1 MSRRERLVKLAGGG
15 GLVALGCIIYAV
27 SQAVDPANRA
37 AILGIIAI
45 VIGLSWLGQSL
56 RGHKEGPSHR
66 DTAVET
72 PPGPPI
78 SPERTAAG
86 VLLAWA
92 VPGLGHWIIGRRSKA
107 LLYFVVITATFL
119 LGVLLAE
126 GRNLDYERD
135 KIYFLAYIFNLGET
149 FLAWFLAQ
157 GLVRDHAIPFLQA
170 GFLYTAVAGLLNLVA
185 MMDFISTCI
194 RSAEA
199 PAAGGERPA

>member
-1 MSRRERLVKLAGGG
+1 MSRRERLIKLAGGG
-15 GLVALGCIIYAV
+15 GLVALGCILYAI

-37 AILGIIAI
+37 AILAIIAI

-56 RGHKEGPSHR
+56 RGHKEGPVHR
-66 DTAVET
+66 DVVEA
-72 PPGPPI
+72 PYGPPI

-92 VPGLGHWIIGRRSKA
+92 VPGLGHWIIGRRGKA

-135 KIYFLAYIFNLGET
+135 KIYFLAYVFNLGET
-149 FLAWFLAQ
+149 LLAWFLAQ
-157 GLVRDHAIPFLQA
+157 GLVRDHAIPYLQV

-199 PAAGGERPA
+199 PATGEERPA

>member
-1 MSRRERLVKLAGGG
+1 MSRRERLIKLAGGS

-56 RGHKEGPSHR
+56 RGHKEGPVHR
-66 DTAVET
+66 DAAEA

-92 VPGLGHWIIGRRSKA
+92 VPGLGHWIIGRRGKA

-126 GRNLDYERD
+126 GRNLDYESD
-135 KIYFLAYIFNLGET
+135 KIYFLAYVFNLGET
-149 FLAWFLAQ
+149 LLAWFLAQ
-157 GLVRDHAIPFLQA
+157 GLVRDHAIAYLQV

-199 PAAGGERPA
+199 PATGEERPA

>member
-1 MSRRERLVKLAGGG
+1 MSRRERLIKLAGGG

-27 SQAVDPANRA
+27 SQSVDPANRA

-45 VIGLSWLGQSL
+45 VIGLSWLGQSM
-56 RGHKEGPSHR
+56 RGHKEGPVHR
-66 DTAVET
+66 ESIEA

-92 VPGLGHWIIGRRSKA
+92 VPGLGHWIIGRRGKA
-107 LLYFVVITATFL
+107 LLYFAVITATFL

-135 KIYFLAYIFNLGET
+135 KIYFLAYVFNLGET
-149 FLAWFLAQ
+149 LLAWFLSQ
-157 GLVRDHAIPFLQA
+157 GLVRDHAIPYLQV
-170 GFLYTAVAGLLNLVA
+170 GFLYTAVTGLLNLVA

-199 PAAGGERPA
+199 PATGEERPA

>member
-1 MSRRERLVKLAGGG
+1 MSRRERLIKLAGGG
-15 GLVALGCIIYAV
+15 GLVALGCILYAI

-37 AILGIIAI
+37 AILAIIAI

-56 RGHKEGPSHR
+56 RGHKEGPVHR
-66 DTAVET
+66 DVVEA
-72 PPGPPI
+72 PYGPPI

-92 VPGLGHWIIGRRSKA
+92 VPGLGHWIIGRRGKA

-135 KIYFLAYIFNLGET
+135 KIYFLAYVFNLGET
-149 FLAWFLAQ
+149 L
-157 GLVRDHAIPFLQA
+157 
-170 GFLYTAVAGLLNLVA
+170 
-185 MMDFISTCI
+185 
-194 RSAEA
+194 
-199 PAAGGERPA
+199 